1 MVDRSRTSDIL
12 SIYVPSFFIFVGMGI
27 VSPVL
32 AIYAT
37 SFGVSFALVSL
48 AISIYAVGRL
58 VMDFPAGILADHFG
72 RKPLMVVGCAI
83 LSVFAYLSATADNF
97 WLFLVYRFFQGFGSS
112 MWMTSRTTLLADILK
127 PEERG
132 RVLGYFQSFT
142 LIGQA
147 AGPTIGGII
156 AEYWGLKAN
165 FYFYTVAGLISMLLS
180 YLFIHEP
187 EEAKSRHGG
196 LSLPKGIV
204 KRLLVNKG
212 FMFAAAASFMSFFLM
227 SGVRQTTLPLY
238 ADLVVGL
245 DPAGIGM
252 MLSCITIMNMILTIP
267 VGYGIDLLGRKP
279 IIVGSMIM
287 SALACILFPQA
298 NSFILLC
305 AVALVM
311 GVGSSGANQAPLA
324 MATDTTISEPHGI
337 SMGIFRFFGDM
348 GSLMGPVLLGVIA
361 DSSGLVVTFYVMA
374 AIILVNAGAIF
385 LFGEE
390 TLPSKRK
397 RSGEPGAPLG
407 APPPG
412 AG

>member
-1 MVDRSRTSDIL
+1 MIDRSRTSDIL

-48 AISIYAVGRL
+48 AVSIYAVGRL

-72 RKPLMVVGCAI
+72 RKPLMVAGCAI

-156 AEYWGLKAN
+156 AESWGLRAN
-165 FYFYTVAGLISMLLS
+165 FYFYTVAGLISMFLS
-180 YLFIHEP
+180 YFFIKEP
-187 EEAKSRHGG
+187 GEAKSRHGG

-204 KRLLVNKG
+204 KRLLVNRG

-238 ADLVVGL
+238 ADIVVGL

-298 NSFILLC
+298 NSFLLLC

-348 GSLMGPVLLGVIA
+348 GSLIGPVLLGVIA

-397 RSGEPGAPLG
+397 KSGESGVPLG

>member
-238 ADLVVGL
+238 ADIVVGL

>member
-180 YLFIHEP
+180 YFFIHEP
-187 EEAKSRHGG
+187 MEAKSRHGS

-397 RSGEPGAPLG
+397 KSGEPGAPLG